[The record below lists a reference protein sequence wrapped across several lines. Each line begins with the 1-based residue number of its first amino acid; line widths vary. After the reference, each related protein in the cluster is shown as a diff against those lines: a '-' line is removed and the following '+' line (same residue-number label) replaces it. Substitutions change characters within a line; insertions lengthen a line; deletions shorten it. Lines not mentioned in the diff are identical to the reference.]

1 MNNLIL
7 IIGTGRSGTTLLS
20 EILEASNEIQHFEG
34 EKNKLWHPKL
44 YPYKGY
50 PFFQSNPIFFTVL
63 SILKWSFWDKLKI
76 NLTIIKIK
84 LILKL
89 KKKNFL
95 IKSPMLTFLIPLF
108 LEKFKNIKILNI
120 ERNSLNVV
128 ESWVRKEFKEKY
140 SDNLSEDEYRKILLN
155 YVSFNEKYFSSDTF
169 LKLRNKKYLKINYED
184 LVHDNKNTLNKI
196 KIFCN
201 LNNDLTVPEKII
213 IDKNR

>member
-1 MNNLIL
+1 
-7 IIGTGRSGTTLLS
+7 
-20 EILEASNEIQHFEG
+20 
-34 EKNKLWHPKL
+34 
-44 YPYKGY
+44 
-50 PFFQSNPIFFTVL
+50 
-63 SILKWSFWDKLKI
+63 
-76 NLTIIKIK
+76 
-84 LILKL
+84 
-89 KKKNFL
+89 
-95 IKSPMLTFLIPLF
+95 MLTFLAPLF

-120 ERNSLNVV
+120 ERNSLKVI
-128 ESWVRKEFKEKY
+128 ESWVRKDFKKKY
-140 SDNLSEDEYRKILLN
+140 SDKLSEDEYRKILLN